1 MWDEGKVIT
10 VTNPFLYNSLPPH
23 QSSAPCGLDDSFSAQ
38 GRSLRLRGS
47 LLDWKRPT
55 KSLPLGEGGG

>member
-10 VTNPFLYNSLPPH
+10 VTNPFLCNSPPPH

-47 LLDWKRPT
+47 LLD
-55 KSLPLGEGGG
+55 